1 MGKFINSFMG
11 MMHIAEAVEDD
22 DDDDDGT
29 EEYYEEIPRK
39 GGLKSFFKP
48 KFDEDPEDE
57 EGGYEEDPE
66 DEEDFK
72 ASRRVRNNAK
82 ITPMR
87 ATKRQG
93 LDMEL
98 CVVKPT
104 SMAMAREVSETLL
117 KDKIVLLDVEGLD
130 FELAQRIIDFASGSC
145 FAIGGNLEKVSNYI
159 FIMSPRNVPISGD
172 YINSKNTDDDM
183 QAIQSTGM

>member
-1 MGKFINSFMG
+1 
-11 MMHIAEAVEDD
+11 
-22 DDDDDGT
+22 
-29 EEYYEEIPRK
+29 
-39 GGLKSFFKP
+39 
-48 KFDEDPEDE
+48 
-57 EGGYEEDPE
+57 
-66 DEEDFK
+66 
-72 ASRRVRNNAK
+72 
-82 ITPMR
+82 MR